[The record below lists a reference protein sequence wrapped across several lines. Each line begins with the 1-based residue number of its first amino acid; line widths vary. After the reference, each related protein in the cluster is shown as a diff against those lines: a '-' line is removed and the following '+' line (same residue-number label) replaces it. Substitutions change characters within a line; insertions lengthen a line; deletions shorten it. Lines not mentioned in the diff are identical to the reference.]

1 MVGRAERYTLS
12 ARVRI
17 QRLTGSDPSSFGL
30 KSGVRS
36 RIEHRLME
44 LAAIV
49 CLMRRQ
55 RRGGIEPPSS
65 LGQSS
70 ADLASDLFGRD
81 KCSAETVS
89 YLSCLNSPRMVQLQ
103 TGPFDLSRARNL
115 GAWQVGGRRVR
126 PRGWLRINLI
136 EQPKLGTPNRAT
148 NLEPRDQ
155 CPPVRSRHGS
165 QRPVHLSAE

>member
-1 MVGRAERYTLS
+1 
-12 ARVRI
+12 
-17 QRLTGSDPSSFGL
+17 
-30 KSGVRS
+30 
-36 RIEHRLME
+36 ME

-89 YLSCLNSPRMVQLQ
+89 YLSCLNSPRIVQLQ

-115 GAWQVGGRRVR
+115 GAWA
-126 PRGWLRINLI
+126 WLREASSTAWLATNQSDRAT
-136 EQPKLGTPNRAT
+136 ETRNPESSDQLGT
-148 NLEPRDQ
+148 
-155 CPPVRSRHGS
+155 S
-165 QRPVHLSAE
+165 